1 MEDLRTELA
10 ALLDEAEWNWLMPH
24 AERGMLVIVSDDL
37 DLLDVGMAI
46 ATDNTTSVQHW
57 IGQNLLYKPSEAQIA
72 HWNADDTRRFQ
83 ALIVRPYVLMHA
95 A

>member
-10 ALLDEAEWNWLMPH
+10 AMLDEAEWNWLLPH

-46 ATDNTTSVQHW
+46 ATDNTQSVQHW
-57 IGQNLLYKPSEAQIA
+57 IGQSLLYKPSPDQIA
-72 HWNADDTRRFQ
+72 DWNTNDTRRFQ
-83 ALIVRPYVLMHA
+83 ALIVKPYVLMHA